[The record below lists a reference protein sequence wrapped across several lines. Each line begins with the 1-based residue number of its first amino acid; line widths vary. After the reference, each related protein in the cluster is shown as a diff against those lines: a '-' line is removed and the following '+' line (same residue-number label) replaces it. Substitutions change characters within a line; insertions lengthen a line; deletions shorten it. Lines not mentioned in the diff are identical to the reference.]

1 MIKSLVISLAKKY
14 IISSL
19 NDLLEKNKE
28 NVGKIC
34 EKINYWT
41 TKLSLII
48 ELLKK
53 INSRC
58 SDGKLEDEEVDKT
71 VEEIETLV
79 KEF

>member
-19 NDLLEKNKE
+19 NELLEKNKS

-34 EKINYWT
+34 EKISYWT

-53 INSRC
+53 ISSRC
-58 SDGKLEDEEVDKT
+58 SDGNLDNEEVDKT
-71 VEEIETLV
+71 VDEIETLI

>member
-1 MIKSLVISLAKKY
+1 MIKSFVISLAKKY
-14 IISSL
+14 IISAI

-28 NVGKIC
+28 NVGYIC

-41 TKLSLII
+41 TKLTIII

-53 INSRC
+53 INARC
-58 SDGKLEDEEVDKT
+58 SDGNLDSDEVDKT
-71 VEEIETLV
+71 VNEIETLI

>member
-28 NVGKIC
+28 NVGYIC

-48 ELLKK
+48 ELLKR
-53 INSRC
+53 ISSRC
-58 SDGKLEDEEVDKT
+58 SDGNLDDKEVDQT
-71 VEEIETLV
+71 VDEIEKII

>member
-14 IISSL
+14 VISAI
-19 NDLLEKNKE
+19 NDLLDKNKE
-28 NVGKIC
+28 NVGYICGKIS
-34 EKINYWT
+34 YWT
-41 TKLSLII
+41 TKLTIII

-53 INSRC
+53 ISSRC

-71 VEEIETLV
+71 FDELETLI

>member
-14 IISSL
+14 IISAI
-19 NDLLEKNKE
+19 NDLLEKNKD
-28 NVGKIC
+28 NVGYIC

-41 TKLSLII
+41 TKLTIII

-53 INSRC
+53 INARC
-58 SDGKLEDEEVDKT
+58 SDGNIDDKEVDQT
-71 VEEIETLV
+71 VNEIETLV

>member
-1 MIKSLVISLAKKY
+1 MLKSLVISLAKKY
-14 IISSL
+14 IISAI

-28 NVGKIC
+28 NVGYIC

-41 TKLSLII
+41 TKLSIII

-53 INSRC
+53 ISSRC
-58 SDGKLEDEEVDKT
+58 SDGKLDDTEVDQT
-71 VEEIETLV
+71 VNEIEKIV

>member
-1 MIKSLVISLAKKY
+1 MLKSFVISLAKKY

-19 NDLLEKNKE
+19 NELFDKNKE
-28 NVGKIC
+28 NIGYIC

-41 TKLSLII
+41 TKLTIII

-53 INSRC
+53 INARC
-58 SDGKLEDEEVDKT
+58 SDGNIDDKEVDQT
-71 VEEIETLV
+71 VEEIETLI

>member
-14 IISSL
+14 IISAI

-28 NVGKIC
+28 NVGYIC

-48 ELLKK
+48 EMLKK
-53 INSRC
+53 INARC
-58 SDGKLEDEEVDKT
+58 SDYNLDDKEVDQT
-71 VEEIETLV
+71 VEEIETLI

>member
-14 IISSL
+14 IISAI

-28 NVGKIC
+28 NVGYICGKIS
-34 EKINYWT
+34 YWT
-41 TKLSLII
+41 TKLTIII

-53 INSRC
+53 ISSRC

-71 VEEIETLV
+71 VDEIETLI

>member
-19 NDLLEKNKE
+19 NDLLDKNKE
-28 NVGKIC
+28 NVGYIC

-41 TKLSLII
+41 TKLTIII
-48 ELLKK
+48 ELLKR
-53 INSRC
+53 ISSRC
-58 SDGKLEDEEVDKT
+58 SDGNLDDTEVDQT
-71 VEEIETLV
+71 VEEIEKII

>member
-1 MIKSLVISLAKKY
+1 MIKSFVISLAKKY

-28 NVGKIC
+28 NVGYIC

-41 TKLSLII
+41 TKLTLII
-48 ELLKK
+48 ELLKR
-53 INSRC
+53 ISSRC
-58 SDGKLEDEEVDKT
+58 SDGNLNDTEVDQT
-71 VEEIETLV
+71 VEEIEKII

>member
-14 IISSL
+14 IISAI
-19 NDLLEKNKE
+19 NDLLDKNKE
-28 NVGKIC
+28 NVGYIC

-53 INSRC
+53 INARC
-58 SDGKLEDEEVDKT
+58 SDGNLDNDEVDKT

>member
-14 IISSL
+14 IISAI
-19 NDLLEKNKE
+19 NDLLDKNKE
-28 NVGKIC
+28 NVGYIC

-41 TKLSLII
+41 TKLTLII

-53 INSRC
+53 ISSRC
-58 SDGKLEDEEVDKT
+58 SDGKLDDNEVDKT
-71 VEEIETLV
+71 VNEIETLV

>member
-14 IISSL
+14 IISAI

-28 NVGKIC
+28 NVGYIC

-41 TKLSLII
+41 TKLTIII

-53 INSRC
+53 ISSRC
-58 SDGKLEDEEVDKT
+58 SDGKIEDSEVDQT
-71 VEEIETLV
+71 VNEIEKLI